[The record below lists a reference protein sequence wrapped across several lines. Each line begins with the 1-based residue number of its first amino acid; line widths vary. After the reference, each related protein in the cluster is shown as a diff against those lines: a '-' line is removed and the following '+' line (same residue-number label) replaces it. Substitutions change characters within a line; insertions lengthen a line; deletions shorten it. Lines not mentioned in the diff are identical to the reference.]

1 MYNAIPHNADSCDY
15 HTISN
20 ACHYHSVIEL
30 IYNAAIIT
38 KAAPIA
44 PMKDPARTDAALA
57 LTVEGEAPVV
67 EAVGLGLLVAMPVA
81 LDDPPAD
88 DPLPD
93 PLVLEDP
100 LEDPVAV
107 AMTEPDD
114 AMEGAFPSAPL
125 VGATP
130 PPVTREL
137 KAVDAETTVE
147 DPEMDEVAEAD
158 EELELDEMSVQE
170 RSNNSLPSFPMIP
183 KLGLGLEPA
192 APS

>member
-1 MYNAIPHNADSCDY
+1 M
-15 HTISN
+15 
-20 ACHYHSVIEL
+20 IEL

-44 PMKDPARTDAALA
+44 PMKDPVRTDAALA

-88 DPLPD
+88 DPLPDPLPDD

-137 KAVDAETTVE
+137 KAVDDAETAVEDEEPLPTVE
-147 DPEMDEVAEAD
+147 DPELDEVAEAD
-158 EELELDEMSVQE
+158 EEELELDEMSVQE